1 MWEGV
6 EKEIWTRAV
15 LRCIFTVLSEFRVM
29 GKGEKFPALRCP
41 RSGSRDLTQ
50 KRGKLMC
57 TTGHSKT
64 ESVLESCDGLWYPQ
78 LSSWFVDFT
87 LDENLRGGIP

>member
-1 MWEGV
+1 MWEVV

-29 GKGEKFPALRCP
+29 GKGREVSCAEVPKVWIARPC
-41 RSGSRDLTQ
+41 SEE
-50 KRGKLMC
+50 GKLMC

-78 LSSWFVDFT
+78 LSSWFVEFT